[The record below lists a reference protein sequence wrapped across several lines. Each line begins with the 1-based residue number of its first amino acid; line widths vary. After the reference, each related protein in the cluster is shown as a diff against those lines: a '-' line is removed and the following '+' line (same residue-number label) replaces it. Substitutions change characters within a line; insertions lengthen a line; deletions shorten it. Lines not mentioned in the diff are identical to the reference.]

1 MPSDIRQ
8 HRALNWCF
16 TLNNYTS
23 VDCLRL
29 ASLGDDV
36 SYMIAG
42 REVSESGTPHLQGFV
57 KLVRRLR
64 MGQVITL
71 FGQCH
76 LTVTRSVSASI
87 EYCKKDGDFFEVG
100 TYTEKRGNNDKTLQS
115 LDAFKLAVKDGM
127 TDLKDVREQFSD
139 VYSRHFRFV
148 TQYIADQRTDF
159 VFDEHP
165 LRGWQ
170 IDMNRVLKGP
180 IDGRSITFVVDL
192 TGNGG
197 KTWFA
202 HYYCYI
208 HENAQ
213 VLCPGK
219 KADMAYALHECPR
232 VVFIDCPRSKQ
243 GEFLQYDFI
252 EEVKNGYVWASKYE
266 SRFKIFKAPHVVV
279 CMNEYPDMG
288 KLSVDRYNVI
298 EI

>member
-1 MPSDIRQ
+1 MSLNRDR
-8 HRALNWCF
+8 RALNWCF
-16 TLNNYTS
+16 TLNNYS
-23 VDCLRL
+23 SEDCLRL
-29 ASLGDDV
+29 AGLTEHV
-36 SYMIAG
+36 LYLIAG
-42 REVSESGTPHLQGFV
+42 REVSDSGTPHLQGFV
-57 KLVRRLR
+57 KFKKRLR
-64 MGQVITL
+64 FGQVIAL
-71 FGQCH
+71 LGQCH
-76 LTVTRSVSASI
+76 LTVTRSVAASV
-87 EYCKKDGDFFEVG
+87 EYCKKDGDFFDIGVFE
-100 TYTEKRGNNDKTLQS
+100 ERRGNRDNDRHS
-115 LDAFKLAVKDGM
+115 LEEFKLAVKDGLR
-127 TDLKDVREQFSD
+127 DLKDIREQFSD
-139 VYSRHFRFV
+139 VYSKHFRFV

-159 VFDEHP
+159 VFEEHP

-170 IDMNRVLKGP
+170 IEMNRVLKGP
-180 IDGRSITFVVDL
+180 IDKREITFVVDL

-202 HYYCYI
+202 HYYCFV

-266 SRFKIFKAPHVVV
+266 SRFKIFKTPHVVV
-279 CMNEYPDMG
+279 CMNEHPDML
-288 KLSVDRYNVI
+288 KLSLDRYNVI